1 MAEDLRARVEAA
13 LEQVL
18 DPETGL
24 SLPAM
29 GLIYDIT
36 VAGDAVGVTMT
47 TTTRGCP
54 LTGFLGEGVKDAVLA
69 VPGVRK
75 AKVRVTW
82 DPPWDISM
90 MRSASV

>member
-1 MAEDLRARVEAA
+1 MSDGLRQRVETA
-13 LEQVL
+13 LEQVM

-29 GLIYDIT
+29 GLIYDMTIEE
-36 VAGDAVGVTMT
+36 DAVRVTMT

-54 LTGFLGEGVKDAVLA
+54 LTAFLGEGVKDAILA

-75 AKVRVTW
+75 AQVRVTW
-82 DPPWDISM
+82 DPPWDVSM
-90 MRSASV
+90 MRKD